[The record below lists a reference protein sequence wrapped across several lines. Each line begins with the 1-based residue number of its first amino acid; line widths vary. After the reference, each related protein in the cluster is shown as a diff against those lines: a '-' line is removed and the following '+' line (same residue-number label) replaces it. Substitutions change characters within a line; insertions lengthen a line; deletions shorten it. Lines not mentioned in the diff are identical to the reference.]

1 MTDGIS
7 VASKAEQAW
16 ERAWQHLY
24 RPATRL
30 FYDYVTS
37 HDPAQELD
45 HLPTPDEVS
54 RQEPNG
60 CGWGTGM
67 EDSVISGGLVLAMLC
82 DRFAVTGEKSLE
94 SIAAD
99 VFSGMEQNALVH
111 GVPGFVAR
119 SRCLADGV
127 SVYNTS
133 SRDQFTHFIHGG
145 WRLYHSPLADE
156 GIRERI
162 KARFVEVA
170 EFVERTVTPENNW
183 TMLRLDGTPSP
194 VDVHKMWHVHPHEA
208 ARLPMIYLAAWQ
220 LSGDGHWL
228 EACRRYVAQAAEE
241 STRLRSRRYLCYAL
255 LQMQSSLELILAVG
269 CGDPAAEEKIR
280 AAMELAA
287 DLSLCNLVEA
297 AGSAD
302 ETDFAVCYADWRTR
316 PRREMWGGYVIPL
329 PKPEA
334 SQGMK
339 VLREIGESALI
350 RLMIPGRRLGE
361 LHRRVMREILLK
373 VDFTQVCSNGM
384 LALLAAYWRARRAGV
399 DFEAE

>member
-1 MTDGIS
+1 MTKEIS

-16 ERAWQHLY
+16 ERAWHHLY
-24 RPATRL
+24 RPSTKL

-37 HDPAQELD
+37 RDPAHELD

-67 EDSVISGGLVLAMLC
+67 EDSVISGGLVLSMLC
-82 DRFAVTGEKSLE
+82 DRFAVTGDESLKAT
-94 SIAAD
+94 AAA
-99 VFSGMEQNALVH
+99 VFGGLERNTLVH
-111 GVPGFVAR
+111 GVRGFVAR

-133 SRDQFTHFIHGG
+133 SRDQFTHFIHDG
-145 WRLYHSPLADE
+145 WRLYHSPLADD

-170 EFVERTVTPENNW
+170 EFVERTVTPENDW
-183 TMLRLDGTPSP
+183 TMPRLDGSPSP
-194 VDVHKMWHVHPHEA
+194 VNVHKMWQVQPHEA

-220 LSGDGHWL
+220 LSGDDHWL
-228 EACRRYVAQAAEE
+228 EECRRYVAQAAEE
-241 STRLRSRRYLCYAL
+241 SNRLRSRRYLCYAL
-255 LQMQSSLELILAVG
+255 LQMQSSLELILGIG
-269 CGDPAAEEKIR
+269 CGDPAAEAKIR
-280 AAMELAA
+280 SAMELAA
-287 DLSLCNLVEA
+287 DLSICNLVEA
-297 AGSAD
+297 AGTAD
-302 ETDFAVCYADWRTR
+302 ETDFSVCYADWRTR

-334 SQGMK
+334 SQVMK
-339 VLREIGESALI
+339 VLREIGEAALI
-350 RLMIPGRRLGE
+350 QLMIPGRRLGE
-361 LHRRVMREILLK
+361 LHRRLVREILLK
-373 VDFTQVCSNGM
+373 VDFSQVCSNGM